1 MAKTA
6 GADASDSAELTPA
19 APGRSKRLII
29 LIGGA
34 VVLLAGI
41 GGGAFFYL
49 KSGDKAATIE
59 AHQVQRAASYIELR
73 DIIVSLAPSA
83 GRSQDQ
89 PRMLKLKLVIEVSN
103 ARIVP
108 EIQQLQPRI
117 EDILQIYL
125 RELRVSDL
133 EGSAALYRLK
143 EELLRRVNSAVYPRR
158 VDAVLFKDIA
168 TQ

>member
-6 GADASDSAELTPA
+6 GAEGADASD
-19 APGRSKRLII
+19 APVETKGKSKRLI
-29 LIGGA
+29 LIAGG
-34 VVLLAGI
+34 VIGVLAL
-41 GGGAFFYL
+41 GGGAYFFL
-49 KSGDKAATIE
+49 KGDSKTAHVE
-59 AHQVQRAASYIELR
+59 SHQVQRAASYIELR
-73 DIIVSLAPSA
+73 DIVVSLAPSV
-83 GRSQDQ
+83 GRTQDH

-133 EGSAALYRLK
+133 EGSAGLYRLK

-158 VDAVLFKDIA
+158 VDAVLFKDIV

>member
-6 GADASDSAELTPA
+6 GAESADASDATPDNK
-19 APGRSKRLII
+19 GKSKRLIMI
-29 LIGGA
+29 AGGLVGA
-34 VVLLAGI
+34 LAL
-41 GGGAFFYL
+41 GGGVYFFFL
-49 KSGDKAATIE
+49 KGDSKS
-59 AHQVQRAASYIELR
+59 AHVETQQVQRAASYIELR
-73 DIIVSLAPSA
+73 DIVVSLAPSV
-83 GRSQDQ
+83 GRTQDH

-117 EDILQIYL
+117 EDILPIYL

-133 EGSAALYRLK
+133 EGSAGLYRLK

>member
-6 GADASDSAELTPA
+6 VAEASDAGEA
-19 APGRSKRLII
+19 ASPPKSKKKLII
-29 LIGGA
+29 IGGA
-34 VVLLAGI
+34 AVLLLAG
-41 GGGAFFYL
+41 GGGGYYFWSASH
-49 KSGDKAATIE
+49 KVASEPAP
-59 AHQVQRAASYIELR
+59 VQRAASYIELR
-73 DIIVSLAPSA
+73 DIVVSLAPSV
-83 GRSQDQ
+83 GRAQEG
-89 PRMLKLKLVIEVSN
+89 PRMLKLKLVIEVGN

-133 EGSAALYRLK
+133 EGSAGLYRLK

-158 VDAVLFKDIA
+158 VDAVLFKDIT

>member
-6 GADASDSAELTPA
+6 VVEASDAGEVAPA
-19 APGRSKRLII
+19 PKKSKKLIFI
-29 LIGGA
+29 AAGA
-34 VVLLAGI
+34 VLLLAG
-41 GGGAFFYL
+41 GGGGFYVWSSSQ
-49 KSGDKAATIE
+49 KPAAE
-59 AHQVQRAASYIELR
+59 PAAVQRAASYVELR
-73 DIIVSLAPSA
+73 DIVVSLAPSA
-83 GRSQDQ
+83 GRQQDG
-89 PRMLKLKLVIEVSN
+89 PRMLKLKLVIEVGN

-133 EGSAALYRLK
+133 EGSAGLYRLK

-158 VDAVLFKDIA
+158 VDAILFKDIV

>member
-6 GADASDSAELTPA
+6 SVEKSEAGEA
-19 APGRSKRLII
+19 APQPKSSKRLI
-29 LIGGA
+29 LIGVAA
-34 VVLLAGI
+34 VVLLG
-41 GGGAFFYL
+41 GGGAGYYFWSARN
-49 KSGDKAATIE
+49 KTVAAETTT
-59 AHQVQRAASYIELR
+59 VQRAASYIELR
-73 DIIVSLAPSA
+73 DIVVSLAPSA
-83 GRSQDQ
+83 GRAQDG
-89 PRMLKLKLVIEVSN
+89 PRMLKLKLVLEVGN
-103 ARIVP
+103 PRIVP

-133 EGSAALYRLK
+133 EGSAGLYRLK

-158 VDAVLFKDIA
+158 IDAVLFKDIT

>member
-6 GADASDSAELTPA
+6 VVEASDAAEA
-19 APGRSKRLII
+19 APPQKSKKKLIM
-29 LIGGA
+29 IGGA
-34 VVLLAGI
+34 AALIAA
-41 GGGAFFYL
+41 GGGGGFYVW
-49 KSGDKAATIE
+49 SSSQKATSEPA
-59 AHQVQRAASYIELR
+59 AVQRAASYIELR
-73 DIIVSLAPSA
+73 DIVVSLAPA
-83 GRSQDQ
+83 VGRAQDG
-89 PRMLKLKLVIEVSN
+89 PRMLKLKLVIEVGN

-133 EGSAALYRLK
+133 EGSAGLYRLK

-158 VDAVLFKDIA
+158 VDAVLFKDIT

>member
-6 GADASDSAELTPA
+6 QAEGAEAGDGA
-19 APGRSKRLII
+19 AQPPKKSKRLII
-29 LIGGA
+29 IGA
-34 VVLLAGI
+34 AAFVVLV
-41 GGGAFFYL
+41 GGGAGYYFWSASH
-49 KSGDKAATIE
+49 KTANAE
-59 AHQVQRAASYIELR
+59 PVAVQRAASYIELR
-73 DIIVSLAPSA
+73 DIVVSLAPNA
-83 GRSQDQ
+83 GRTQDA
-89 PRMLKLKLVIEVSN
+89 PKMLKLKLVIEVGN

-133 EGSAALYRLK
+133 EGSAGLYRLK

-158 VDAVLFKDIA
+158 VDAVLFKDIT

>member
-6 GADASDSAELTPA
+6 VAEKSEAGEA
-19 APGRSKRLII
+19 APQPKSSKRLI
-29 LIGGA
+29 LIGA
-34 VVLLAGI
+34 AVVVLLG
-41 GGGAFFYL
+41 GGGAGYYFWSASH
-49 KSGDKAATIE
+49 KNVAAETTT
-59 AHQVQRAASYIELR
+59 VQRAASYIELR
-73 DIIVSLAPSA
+73 DIVVSLAPSA
-83 GRSQDQ
+83 GRSQDG
-89 PRMLKLKLVIEVSN
+89 PRMLKLKLVLEVSN

-133 EGSAALYRLK
+133 EGSAGLYRLK

-158 VDAVLFKDIA
+158 IDAVLFKDIT

>member
-6 GADASDSAELTPA
+6 QAEAEAGDSAAPA
-19 APGRSKRLII
+19 PKKSKRLI
-29 LIGGA
+29 LIGA
-34 VVLLAGI
+34 ALIILLG
-41 GGGAFFYL
+41 GGGAGYYFWSSSH
-49 KSGDKAATIE
+49 KTANAE
-59 AHQVQRAASYIELR
+59 PVAVQRAASYVELR
-73 DIIVSLAPSA
+73 DIVVSLAPGV
-83 GRSQDQ
+83 GRSQDA
-89 PRMLKLKLVIEVSN
+89 PKMLKLKLVIEVGN

-133 EGSAALYRLK
+133 EGSAGLYRLK

>member
-6 GADASDSAELTPA
+6 QADAAEAGDSVAQP
-19 APGRSKRLII
+19 PNKKKRLII
-29 LIGGA
+29 IGA
-34 VVLLAGI
+34 AAMVVLA
-41 GGGAFFYL
+41 GGGAGFYFW
-49 KSGDKAATIE
+49 SASRKATNVEPVA
-59 AHQVQRAASYIELR
+59 VQRAASYVELR
-73 DIIVSLAPSA
+73 DIVVSLAPHA
-83 GRSQDQ
+83 GRAQDT
-89 PRMLKLKLVIEVSN
+89 PKILKLKLVIEVGN

-133 EGSAALYRLK
+133 EGSAGLYRLK

-158 VDAVLFKDIA
+158 VDAVLFKDIT

>member
-6 GADASDSAELTPA
+6 VATGSEAGEA
-19 APGRSKRLII
+19 APPPKKSKKLI

-34 VVLLAGI
+34 AAVLLAG
-41 GGGAFFYL
+41 GGGGFYFWSASH
-49 KSGDKAATIE
+49 KSSSE
-59 AHQVQRAASYIELR
+59 ASMVQRAASYVELR
-73 DIIVSLAPSA
+73 DIVVSLAPA
-83 GRSQDQ
+83 PGRSQDG
-89 PRMLKLKLVIEVSN
+89 PRMLKLKLVIEVGN

-125 RELRVSDL
+125 RELRVTDL
-133 EGSAALYRLK
+133 EGSASLYRLK

-158 VDAVLFKDIA
+158 VDAVLFKDIT